1 MRGRGVVPVAD
12 KGRSAMIAGPADS
25 AQLVKRQQARARTDA
40 NIAAVRGVY
49 QRAIPELEAHG
60 GREETERA
68 QALRAFVQAMPD
80 ALDARAGIIER
91 LKSCKASPRARSS
104 AAEKAAGAVDRT
116 DRPGARSRASAA
128 DRKPAEPGP

>member
-49 QRAIPELEAHG
+49 QRAIAELEGHG

-68 QALRAFVQAMPD
+68 KAFRAFGQAMPD
-80 ALDARAGIIER
+80 ALD
-91 LKSCKASPRARSS
+91 PRAEIVKRLNTG
-104 AAEKAAGAVDRT
+104 KAR
-116 DRPGARSRASAA
+116 RRA
-128 DRKPAEPGP
+128 KQTQT